1 MVSPIMSRAE
11 CYVVESG
18 RVNEA
23 EDRDS
28 GERISIT
35 VGCVH
40 NQTGVLVMNS
50 MRLIGFALL
59 LLGVL
64 ALVVPVPQ
72 RESHSVKIGDT
83 RIGVQTQHSEK
94 MPAGVGIVLL
104 AGGVLALVLG
114 SRKS

>member
-1 MVSPIMSRAE
+1 
-11 CYVVESG
+11 
-18 RVNEA
+18 
-23 EDRDS
+23 
-28 GERISIT
+28 
-35 VGCVH
+35 
-40 NQTGVLVMNS
+40 MNS
-50 MRLIGFALL
+50 TRLIGIALL

-94 MPAGVGIVLL
+94 LPAGVGIVLL